1 MNGRARASLVPAA
14 WDRAS
19 PRERV
24 ALVAGGVVVAGALL
38 WAFAWQPLA
47 RDLAALREQA
57 PRDAAT
63 LATARALANDVASL
77 ERASAAARGDLRS
90 AVERALAEQGLRAP
104 AVALEVTGDRIRM
117 TAPAIAF
124 ATLATALDAVRK
136 DAAAFV
142 IEGTLTP
149 RVEPGTVRAELV
161 FAR

>member
-1 MNGRARASLVPAA
+1 MNGDARAPRMPAA

-24 ALVAGGVVVAGALL
+24 ALVVAAVVVVGAVL

-47 RDLAALREQA
+47 RDVATLREQA

-63 LATARALANDVASL
+63 LATARFLANDIAGL
-77 ERASAAARGDLRS
+77 ERAAPPARGDLRS
-90 AVERALAEQGLRAP
+90 DVERTLAANGFRAP
-104 AVALEVTGDRIRM
+104 AITLEVTGDRLRV
-117 TAPAIAF
+117 TAPVAAF
-124 ATLATALDAVRK
+124 ATLATAVDAVRK
-136 DAAAFV
+136 DAGAFIV
-142 IEGTLTP
+142 EATVTP